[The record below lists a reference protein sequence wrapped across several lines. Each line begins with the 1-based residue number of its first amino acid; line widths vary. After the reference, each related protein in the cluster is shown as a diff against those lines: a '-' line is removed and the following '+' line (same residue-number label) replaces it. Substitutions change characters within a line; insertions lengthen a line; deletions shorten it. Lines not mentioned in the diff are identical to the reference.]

1 MPLGSKREQMDQIRN
16 IIQFLVV
23 GFCTLG
29 WTDGQVE
36 RYDRVGIKKKGYTR
50 TLRIVELH
58 FENNGFGYYGHWIR
72 PHLNHWMWIWIRTAG
87 IAHLKLDTAS
97 AIKWSI
103 PLVRPSWRQKVGWI
117 YFTSK

>member
-1 MPLGSKREQMDQIRN
+1 M
-16 IIQFLVV
+16 
-23 GFCTLG
+23 
-29 WTDGQVE
+29 
-36 RYDRVGIKKKGYTR
+36 
-50 TLRIVELH
+50 ELH

-117 YFTSK
+117 FYLKINQNITTYNLATTLFNDWSLFEWGKKEISLPLFASVDCHNFNHHIYDSG